1 MIDLPFQDR
10 VDAGRLLAAE
20 LATRKFPAE
29 TVVLALP
36 RGGLPVAFEVAD
48 ALKAP
53 MDVVV
58 VRKLGVPWQPELAM
72 GALAGQTRVLDHEI
86 IRDLRISD
94 EEVEAIVA
102 RETAELDRRERLFR
116 RGRPALN
123 LKGRTV
129 ILVDDGVATGST
141 MLAAARHVRSL
152 HPEKLILAVPV
163 CSSQASSTL
172 KREADELICLAMPE
186 PFFAVGEWYT
196 EFQQVTDAEVQEM
209 LAHSHAPAA

>member
-1 MIDLPFQDR
+1 
-10 VDAGRLLAAE
+10 
-20 LATRKFPAE
+20 
-29 TVVLALP
+29 
-36 RGGLPVAFEVAD
+36 
-48 ALKAP
+48 
-53 MDVVV
+53 
-58 VRKLGVPWQPELAM
+58 VPWQPELAM
-72 GALAGQTRVLDHEI
+72 GALAGQTRVLDHQL

-116 RGRPALN
+116 KGRPPLN

-129 ILVDDGVATGST
+129 LLVDDGIATGST

-152 HPEKLILAVPV
+152 QPQKLIIAVPV
-163 CSSQASSTL
+163 CSAQALDTL
-172 KREADELICLAMPE
+172 KNEVDQVIYLAIPE

-196 EFQQVTDAEVQEM
+196 EFQQVGDAEVQQM